1 MEHLYV
7 KNLLLKRILNSLVL
21 NGIVALISVSFIFAV
36 LPNANAGEANKS
48 TITNSLFES
57 DSQAAFLSPDEAF
70 KLHLTAVDAENIQ
83 ASFSVAPGHY
93 LYRER
98 IKFEIKT
105 TPDAKD
111 KATQIT
117 QITLP
122 TGEIKEDANFG
133 KQEVYHHDFK
143 ANIQLSNMSGSEV
156 AIAATYQGC
165 SEKGLCYAPIKKI
178 ITVALNKKADSAVN
192 NAASPSNTEHSSE
205 DDTTTL
211 LKTGNIWL
219 IILGFFGAGL
229 LLSLTPCVLPMIPIL
244 SSIIVGSQ
252 SQGAHPSKLHSFG
265 LSVAYVLGMALS
277 YTLAGIAA
285 GLSGN
290 LLSQS
295 LQNPWVLGAS
305 SLVFVLLALSM
316 FGFYELQL
324 PSTLETK
331 LIKTSNKFKGGQFL
345 GVFVMGALSALIV
358 SPCVAAPLAGALIYI
373 GQSQNVVLGGTALF
387 ALSLG
392 MGVPLLLIG
401 ASAGKLLPK
410 TGNWM
415 NTVRNFFGVLMLA
428 MAVWLISPVIPV
440 SVQLALWAA
449 LLIVTAVFLNALDNL
464 PTHANGLAKFW
475 KGIAVILL
483 IFGITLLIGALSGAK
498 SALQPF
504 NGITSSLAAS
514 SKNANQLQTSS
525 SLAFTRI
532 ASIAELDQKLAEAS
546 GKPVMLDFYADW
558 CVACKELEQLTFS
571 APKVQQLLKNTTLL
585 QVDVTANSDEDKAL
599 LKRFA
604 LFGPPGIVFFDGN
617 GKAISSIKTI
627 GFQNAERFTAT
638 LAKRDSCIVAP
649 SNNEVSTSQC

>member
-7 KNLLLKRILNSLVL
+7 KNLLLKHLLNSLIAV
-21 NGIVALISVSFIFAV
+21 ISIGFTIAA
-36 LPNANAGEANKS
+36 LPNASAGVTNKS
-48 TITNSLFES
+48 SVANALIEN
-57 DSQAAFLSPDEAF
+57 DSQASFLSPDEAF
-70 KLHLTAVDAENIQ
+70 KLNLTALNTENIQ
-83 ASFSVAPGHY
+83 AVFTVAPGHY

-105 TPDAKD
+105 STKD
-111 KATQIT
+111 DSVQIA

-122 TGEIKEDANFG
+122 AGKIKEDANFG

-143 ANIQLSNMSGSEV
+143 ANIKLNNVSGSEV

-165 SEKGLCYAPIKKI
+165 SEKGLCYAPIKKT
-178 ITVALNKKADSAVN
+178 ITVALNHKAGSAVN
-192 NAASPSNTEHSSE
+192 NATNPSNVASSSE
-205 DDTTTL
+205 DETTTL

-252 SQGAHPSKLHSFG
+252 PQGTHLSKLHSFG

-305 SLVFVLLALSM
+305 ALVFILLALSM

-324 PSTLETK
+324 PSALETK
-331 LIKTSNKFKGGQFL
+331 LIKTSNKFKGGKFL

-373 GQSQNVVLGGTALF
+373 SQSQNVVLGGTALF

-410 TGNWM
+410 TGDWM

-428 MAVWLISPVIPV
+428 MSVWLISPVIPA

-449 LLIVTAVFLNALDNL
+449 LLIVTAVYLNALDSL
-464 PTHANGLAKFW
+464 PTHANGFAKFW
-475 KGIAVILL
+475 KGIAVMLL

-498 SALQPF
+498 SPLQPF
-504 NGITSSLAAS
+504 NGITSSLAANT
-514 SKNANQLQTSS
+514 KNANQLQASS
-525 SLAFTRI
+525 SLAFTRVV
-532 ASIAELDQKLAEAS
+532 SIAELEKKLSEAN

-571 APKVQQLLKNTTLL
+571 NPKVQQLLKNTTLL

-599 LKRFA
+599 LKRFT

-627 GFQNAERFTAT
+627 GFQNAERFSAT
-638 LAKRDSCIVAP
+638 LVKRDSCIVAP
-649 SNNEVSTSQC
+649 ANNKTSPVQC